1 MVTTTEGACMAV
13 YNPNQVSDAQE
24 DDVRGQGSF
33 YSKDGVSATWQPCD
47 DTPWFSPAP
56 GAR

>member
-1 MVTTTEGACMAV
+1 MAV

-33 YSKDGVSATWQPCD
+33 YSKDGESATWQPCD